1 MESAIKA
8 IIKNILKVFLF
19 IFIVLGLISCTDN
32 PTSPISQAERTAQ
45 WRADIDYLSS
55 QLKSNQLNFSS
66 LVSVQT
72 FDNTLNDVKSSI
84 DSLQD
89 YEIYLKLQQLVA
101 SFNIAHTLIYPPA
114 FVKYHFLPIYAAAFS
129 DGLYIVKTD
138 NRNTALLGKKIVKAG
153 NNDISAVKDSLKK
166 IISHEN
172 NYWAEYQIPL
182 AFSLVEA
189 LQFFGL
195 INNIAQVE
203 LEIEGSGKV
212 TLSTIEQNYNN
223 FSSGYISLLEG
234 KTLPL
239 YLQNYSSYYWFT
251 YLVPSKTFYIAY
263 NKCSNASNI
272 SFAVFTDNVKN
283 FIASNEVDKV
293 IIDLRNN
300 GGGNSGIFNPL
311 LSYLQNSTFNQ
322 RGKLFVIIGK
332 HTFSSALLNAIS
344 LKINTE
350 CILVGEP
357 TGGKPNSYGEVRTF
371 TLPNSGMIVQYCI
384 KYFST
389 VSGNPE
395 SLFPD
400 YYIDLTAQDYLN
412 GRDPVLDFVS
422 SYK

>member
-1 MESAIKA
+1 MKA
-8 IIKNILKVFLF
+8 TLINVLKVFLF
-19 IFIVLGLISCTDN
+19 IFIVLELISCTDN
-32 PTSPISQAERTAQ
+32 PTSPISQAERAAQ
-45 WRADIDYLSS
+45 WRADIDYLDS

-89 YEIYLKLQQLVA
+89 YQIFIKLQQIVA
-101 SFNIAHTLIYPPA
+101 SLHIAHTSIFPPPA
-114 FVKYHFLPIYAAAFS
+114 VEFHFLPIYAVKYS
-129 DGLYIVKTD
+129 DGFYILKTD
-138 NRNTALLGKKIVKAG
+138 NNNAGLLGKKIIKAG
-153 NNDISAVKDSLKK
+153 NIDISIIEDSLKK
-166 IISHEN
+166 IMSYEN
-172 NYWAEYQIPL
+172 SYWADYQ
-182 AFSLVEA
+182 FSGVFSFVEA
-189 LQFFGL
+189 LQFFGFSNSL
-195 INNIAQVE
+195 TQVE
-203 LEIEGSGKV
+203 LEIEGAGKV
-212 TLSTIEQNYNN
+212 TLNSIEQYYSN
-223 FSSGYISLLEG
+223 FTSGYKSVLDG
-234 KTLPL
+234 KSIPL
-239 YLQNYSSYYWFT
+239 YLQNYSSYYWDIFIA
-251 YLVPSKTFYIAY
+251 PSKTYYIAY

-272 SFAVFTDNVKN
+272 SFAVFTDNVKD

-322 RGKLFVIIGK
+322 SGKLFVIIGK

-344 LKINTE
+344 LKKNTE

-371 TLPNSGMIVQYCI
+371 TLPNSGMIVQYCT

-389 VSGNPE
+389 VTGDPE

-412 GRDPVLDFVS
+412 GRDPVLDFVL